1 MISLPLDESPSF
13 WVYRAHTQEI
23 NLFRKTLL
31 AAGYDL
37 TPEQCGVLVRLRD
50 IQGINQSQLGKR
62 LYKDR
67 HSITRIL
74 DCLGE
79 RGYIERRPDETDRRV
94 FRIFLT
100 ESGGD
105 LADNLAP
112 LIARH
117 HDRVFSGLADEEILS
132 MRKTL
137 GRILRNIEENG
148 R

>member
-1 MISLPLDESPSF
+1 MMFFPLDESPSF
-13 WVYRAHTQEI
+13 WVYRVHMQGS

-50 IQGINQSQLGKR
+50 FQGINQSQLGKR

-74 DCLGE
+74 DSLEE
-79 RGYIERRPDETDRRV
+79 RRYIERRPDETDKRV

-100 ESGGD
+100 EIG
-105 LADNLAP
+105 ANLARKLLP
-112 LIARH
+112 LIADHFERI
-117 HDRVFSGLADEEILS
+117 FSGLARDEIVS

-137 GRILRNIEENG
+137 EQMIRNIEEHE
-148 R
+148 